1 MAEQERE
8 KEPRKVIVFGLTFA
22 VVLAEGENMDALSD
36 DELKARLKKPLREI
50 FSPAVGGD
58 DKIVKIDVNRDKS
71 RERHPYSFVEFTDEA
86 SAAAAIAAVSG
97 KKFPELGGNEI
108 KVEMANKPKTPEPK
122 PVKGERGDRGEKGD
136 PGAKG
141 EKGDPGAK
149 GEKGDPGAKGIQ
161 GLPGEKG
168 EKGDPGAKGIQGLP
182 GEKGEKGDPGRPG
195 TPAAKRPLVLAL
207 IVALLALA
215 LVIVHWTC
223 AAHGEDEAA
232 RHAAAQAQTTADL
245 AQSNGNSAFDAAGKA
260 EDKAEAAQDRAA
272 TAQQTAEAAQTT
284 AAAAQQATANMP
296 AQIAAAVS
304 TAFEQAGARQPEPP
318 AAEPEPTPPA
328 PAATVAP
335 AERMTGVVIVRSR
348 FDQIEVRLDAV
359 ERRLDAVRDETHQ
372 HFCAGAGPHD
382 STRCAATQ

>member
-141 EKGDPGAK
+141 EKGDPGA
-149 GEKGDPGAKGIQ
+149 
-161 GLPGEKG
+161 KG